1 MKNPKPLTLFAIA
14 ILTSCGV
21 HKPISIDQKGADVFP
36 CSEKEGSA
44 ETTMG
49 DVMPFYDD
57 GVMNIYHL
65 RNVSG
70 TNSLF
75 YHPIARI
82 SSPDLIHYQ
91 NDGVALNYEESF
103 TSIDAALGTGSFIKG
118 KEGEYHCFY
127 TGHNGKV
134 HDADFGDKS
143 LTHMEAIRHAV
154 SHDGQKTWEKDE
166 DFLIFGGK
174 DDFRDPYVYWD
185 AAAEK
190 YQMLVTTRDIDTDEP
205 VIRRYEAPSLSARPY
220 EWVNRGNF
228 FVNDEGAYNMECPSY
243 LEYNGFQYLAYSE
256 QGANRVT
263 HYRYRRSSSEPWQRF
278 GRDAIDSAGF
288 YAGRLEKMED
298 RLYAFAWCARLT
310 GGNTGDFDW
319 GGNLVSHELSQ
330 NPETGELSPVMPHTY
345 KEYFSHPVDYALG
358 DGKFEFSGEK
368 FEAKAIGKNS
378 DNATR
383 FSMKIRIAEDKGDF
397 GLTFGIAGQLHNRMG
412 DGTLTFNVA
421 KKKISCHN
429 NVSNV
434 LRFGPEL
441 TSVAYPF
448 ELDKDYDVDLIV
460 DGELYSVYLNGEVAM
475 TARLTNMPG
484 KNIAFYSNGAKAS
497 ITEVKAYE

>member
-1 MKNPKPLTLFAIA
+1 MKKAKLLTF
-14 ILTSCGV
+14 LTVAALSSCGGS
-21 HKPISIDQKGADVFP
+21 KPAAIDQKGADVFP
-36 CSEKEGSA
+36 ASEKEGSA

-82 SSPDLIHYQ
+82 SSKDFIHYE
-91 NDGVALNYEESF
+91 NNGVALNYEESF

-118 KEGEYHCFY
+118 KDGEYHCFY

-154 SHDGQKTWEKDE
+154 SRDGQKTWVKDN
-166 DFLIFGGK
+166 DFMIFGGK
-174 DDFRDPYVYWD
+174 DDFRDPYVYLD
-185 AAAEK
+185 SASGK

-205 VIRRYEAPSLSARPY
+205 VIRRYEADSLFAKAS
-220 EWVNRGNF
+220 EWAERGNF
-228 FVNDEGAYNMECPSY
+228 FVNDDGAYNMECPSY
-243 LEYNGFQYLAYSE
+243 IEYGGFQYLAYSE

-263 HYRYRRSSSEPWQRF
+263 HYRYRRSAAESWQRF
-278 GRDAIDSAGF
+278 ERDAIDSAGF
-288 YAGRLEKMED
+288 YAGRLEKAGE
-298 RLYAFAWCARLT
+298 RLFAFAWCARLT

-319 GGNLVSHELSQ
+319 GGNLVSHELVQ
-330 NPETGELSPVMPHTY
+330 DKETGELKPVMPYTY
-345 KEYFSHPVDYALG
+345 KEYFNHEVDYSLG
-358 DGKFEFSGEK
+358 EGKFEFAGDK
-368 FEAKAIGKNS
+368 FEAKAIGRKTA
-378 DNATR
+378 NATR
-383 FSMKIRIAEDKGDF
+383 FSMKVNIAEDKGDF
-397 GLTFGIAGQLHNRMG
+397 GLTFGIDGQLHNRMG

-448 ELDKDYDVDLIV
+448 EIGKTYDVDLV
-460 DGELYSVYLNGEVAM
+460 VNGELYSVYLNGEVAM
-475 TARLTNMPG
+475 TARLVNMPN